1 MRIHFFTAPFCFRF
15 TAPHSLTI
23 MRIESIIFPEVLS
36 MKKRTLLLSLAAL
49 LAATTISAN
58 DSLPFTAAVKENGMW
73 GAVNGAGQVVIPI
86 SYDRLGLSLSEAD
99 EQEEDLLSEEGRDE
113 LIEAEKGGLRGFFTR
128 TGKEVIPISYESR
141 SIWKE
146 GALAVRGKDKKI
158 SFYKK
163 DGSLISGAA
172 YDQVSDFENGM
183 AIVKQGAT
191 YGYLSLD
198 GKEVKPV
205 YQEARFFEDGLAAVK
220 EKGRWGVIDMT
231 GRYIVSPIYKDTGA
245 AFQEGRLAV
254 KNQKNLWGYIDR
266 EGKEIIPPA
275 YKAVSPAFSEG
286 YAAIRDDSKLWGFID
301 TEGNVT
307 AKPQFKA
314 VLTPFSEGLSGV
326 KTIDG
331 NGYAR
336 PDGTI
341 AFMADYDQLFP
352 FRDGLAE
359 VREGEVETHAVRSL
373 PPISIGIG
381 WGWGDWLA
389 FRHHHH
395 PWGWGWGIGLPIW
408 YPGRYDDEPVTSVTE
423 KRGYID
429 KNGKVIASPANDRV
443 FSAGRKGILLA
454 KDGRYGWVDRE
465 GTYIAHTIYTGLLPD
480 EEDGVLLAKDE
491 NKKWGL
497 LSMEDGHELLPFS
510 YKEIRSLGSGL
521 FGYKE
526 EGKWGIADKD
536 GTRLT
541 APLYLAVSK
550 AGEGLLPVKTKNG
563 WRFLTPAG
571 HEAFPHNDTFSDVT
585 PFSSGLAGVKVKGKW
600 GLIDKTGRYVM
611 RPAYEDLDI
620 L

>member
-1 MRIHFFTAPFCFRF
+1 
-15 TAPHSLTI
+15 
-23 MRIESIIFPEVLS
+23 
-36 MKKRTLLLSLAAL
+36 MKKRTLLLTLAAL

-58 DSLPFTAAVKENGMW
+58 DSLPFTAAVKENGVW
-73 GAVNGAGQVVIPI
+73 GAVNAAGKVVIPI
-86 SYDRLGLSLSEAD
+86 SYDRLGLSLRDAD
-99 EQEEDLLSEEGRDE
+99 EQAEDLSSEEDRDD

-128 TGKEVIPISYESR
+128 TGKEIIPVSYENR

-146 GALAVRGKDKKI
+146 GALAVRGRDKKI
-158 SFYKK
+158 SFYTNT
-163 DGSLISGAA
+163 GTLISHTA

-183 AIVKQGAT
+183 AIVKRGAT
-191 YGYLSLD
+191 YGYLALD
-198 GKEVKPV
+198 GREVKPV

-254 KNQKNLWGYIDR
+254 KSQKNLWGYIDR
-266 EGKEIIPPA
+266 EGKEIITPI
-275 YKAVSPAFSEG
+275 YKAVSPTFSEG
-286 YAAIRDDSKLWGFID
+286 YAAVQDESKLWGFID
-301 TEGNVT
+301 TEGRVT

-314 VLTPFSEGLSGV
+314 VLTPFSEGLAGV

-331 NGYAR
+331 NGYAK

-352 FRDGLAE
+352 FEDGLAE
-359 VREGEVETHAVRSL
+359 VREGEVETRTVRSR
-373 PPISIGIG
+373 PPVSIGIGWG

-389 FRHHHH
+389 FHHHRRHHH
-395 PWGWGWGIGLPIW
+395 PWGWGIGLPIW
-408 YPGRYDDEPVTSVTE
+408 YPSWYDYETVPSVTV

-443 FSAGRKGILLA
+443 FSAGKKGILLS
-454 KDGRYGWVDRE
+454 KDGRYGWVNRE

-480 EEDGVLLAKDE
+480 EEDCVLLAKDE

-526 EGKWGIADKD
+526 EDKWGIADKD

-571 HEAFPHNDTFSDVT
+571 HEAFPHDDTFSDVT

-600 GLIDKTGRYVM
+600 GLIDKTGTYVM

>member
-1 MRIHFFTAPFCFRF
+1 
-15 TAPHSLTI
+15 

-36 MKKRTLLLSLAAL
+36 MKKRTLLLTLAAL
-49 LAATTISAN
+49 LATTAISAN
-58 DSLPFTAAVKENGMW
+58 EPTLPFTAAVKENGMW

-99 EQEEDLLSEEGRDE
+99 EQKEDLLSEEGRDD
-113 LIEAEKGGLRGFFTR
+113 LIEAEKSGLRGFFTH
-128 TGKEVIPISYESR
+128 TGKKVIPISYESR

-163 DGSLISGAA
+163 DGSLISSAA

-198 GKEVKPV
+198 GREVKPV

-245 AFQEGRLAV
+245 AFQEGRLAI
-254 KNQKNLWGYIDR
+254 KSQKNLWGYIDR

-286 YAAIRDDSKLWGFID
+286 YAAVQADNKLWGFID
-301 TEGNVT
+301 TEGHVT

-352 FRDGLAE
+352 FKDGLAE
-359 VREGEVETHAVRSL
+359 VRESEVETRAVRSL

-381 WGWGDWLA
+381 WGWG
-389 FRHHHH
+389 
-395 PWGWGWGIGLPIW
+395 IGLPIW
-408 YPGRYDDEPVTSVTE
+408 YPDRYDDEPVPSVTE

-443 FSAGRKGILLA
+443 FSAGRKGILLS
-454 KDGRYGWVDRE
+454 KDGRYGWVNRE
-465 GTYIAHTIYTGLLPD
+465 GTYIAHTLYTGLLPD

-526 EGKWGIADKD
+526 EGKWGIADKE

-563 WRFLTPAG
+563 WSFLTPAG
-571 HEAFPHNDTFSDVT
+571 HEAFPHEAAFSDVT
-585 PFSSGLAGVKVKGKW
+585 PFSFGLAGVKVKGKW
-600 GLIDKTGRYVM
+600 GLIDKTGTYVM

>member
-1 MRIHFFTAPFCFRF
+1 
-15 TAPHSLTI
+15 
-23 MRIESIIFPEVLS
+23 
-36 MKKRTLLLSLAAL
+36 MKKRTLLLTLAAL

-73 GAVNGAGQVVIPI
+73 GAVNAAGKVVIPI
-86 SYDRLGLSLSEAD
+86 SYDRLGLTLRDAD
-99 EQEEDLLSEEGRDE
+99 EQAEDLTSEEGRDD

-128 TGKEVIPISYESR
+128 TGKEIIPISYESR

-183 AIVKQGAT
+183 AIVKRGAT

-198 GKEVKPV
+198 GREVKPV

-231 GRYIVSPIYKDTGA
+231 GRYVVSPTYKDTGA
-245 AFQEGRLAV
+245 AFEEGRLAV
-254 KNQKNLWGYIDR
+254 KNQKNLWGFIDR

-275 YKAVSPAFSEG
+275 YKAVSLAFSEG
-286 YAAIRDDSKLWGFID
+286 CAAVQDESNLWGFID
-301 TEGNVT
+301 TEGRVT

-314 VLTPFSEGLSGV
+314 VLTPFAEGLAGV
-326 KTIDG
+326 KTLDG

-352 FRDGLAE
+352 FEDGLAE
-359 VREGEVETHAVRSL
+359 IREGEVETHAVRSR

-395 PWGWGWGIGLPIW
+395 HPWGWGIGVPIW
-408 YPGRYDDEPVTSVTE
+408 YPGRYDYETVPSITV

-429 KNGKVIASPANDRV
+429 KNGKVVASPANDRV
-443 FSAGRKGILLA
+443 FPAGRKGILLS
-454 KDGRYGWVDRE
+454 KDGRYGWVNRE

-497 LSMEDGHELLPFS
+497 LSMADGHELLPFS

-526 EGKWGIADKD
+526 EDKWGIAGKD
-536 GTRLT
+536 GSRLT

-550 AGEGLLPVKTKNG
+550 AGEGLLPVKTKNS
-563 WRFLTPAG
+563 WTFITPAG
-571 HEAFPHNDTFSDVT
+571 TEAFPHEDTFSDVT

-600 GLIDKTGRYVM
+600 GLIDQQGRYVM
-611 RPAYEDLDI
+611 HPAYEDLDI

>member
-1 MRIHFFTAPFCFRF
+1 
-15 TAPHSLTI
+15 
-23 MRIESIIFPEVLS
+23 
-36 MKKRTLLLSLAAL
+36 MKKRTLLLTLAAL

-58 DSLPFTAAVKENGMW
+58 DSLPFTAAVKENGVW
-73 GAVNGAGQVVIPI
+73 GAVNAAGKVVIPI
-86 SYDRLGLSLSEAD
+86 SYDRLGLSLRDAD
-99 EQEEDLLSEEGRDE
+99 EQAEDLSSEEGRDD

-128 TGKEVIPISYESR
+128 TGKEVVPISYESR

-146 GALAVRGKDKKI
+146 GALAVRGRDKKI
-158 SFYKK
+158 SFYKN
-163 DGSLISGAA
+163 DGSLIFGAA

-183 AIVKQGAT
+183 AIVKRGAT

-198 GKEVKPV
+198 GREVKPV

-220 EKGRWGVIDMT
+220 AKGRWGVIDMT
-231 GRYIVSPIYKDTGA
+231 GRYVVPPTYKDTGA
-245 AFQEGRLAV
+245 AFEEGRLAV
-254 KNQKNLWGYIDR
+254 KSQKNLWGYIDR
-266 EGKEIIPPA
+266 EGQEIIAPA
-275 YKAVSPAFSEG
+275 YKAVSPTFSEG
-286 YAAIRDDSKLWGFID
+286 YAAVQGESNLWGFID
-301 TEGNVT
+301 TEGRVT

-314 VLTPFSEGLSGV
+314 VLTPFAEGLAAV

-352 FRDGLAE
+352 FEDGLAE
-359 VREGEVETHAVRSL
+359 IREGEVETHAVRSR

-395 PWGWGWGIGLPIW
+395 HPWGWGIGVPIW
-408 YPGRYDDEPVTSVTE
+408 YPGWHDYETVPSITV

-443 FSAGRKGILLA
+443 FPAGEKGILLS
-454 KDGRYGWVDRE
+454 KDGRYGWVNRE

-497 LSMEDGHELLPFS
+497 LSMADGHELLPFS
-510 YKEIRSLGSGL
+510 YKEIRSLGSGY

-526 EGKWGIADKD
+526 DDKWGIAGND
-536 GTRLT
+536 GSRLT

-550 AGEGLLPVKTKNG
+550 AGENLLPVKTKNG
-563 WRFLTPAG
+563 WTFITPAG
-571 HEAFPHNDTFSDVT
+571 TEAFPHEDTFSDVT

-600 GLIDKTGRYVM
+600 GLIDKTGTYVM

>member
-1 MRIHFFTAPFCFRF
+1 
-15 TAPHSLTI
+15 
-23 MRIESIIFPEVLS
+23 
-36 MKKRTLLLSLAAL
+36 MKKRTLLLTLAAL

-58 DSLPFTAAVKENGMW
+58 DALPFTAAVKENGVW
-73 GAVNGAGQVVIPI
+73 GAVNAAGKVVIPI
-86 SYDRLGLSLSEAD
+86 SYDRLGLSLRDAD
-99 EQEEDLLSEEGRDE
+99 EQAEDLTSEEGRDD

-128 TGKEVIPISYESR
+128 TGKEVVPISYESR

-146 GALAVRGKDKKI
+146 GVLAVREKDKKI
-158 SFYKK
+158 SFYKN

-231 GRYIVSPIYKDTGA
+231 GRYVLPPTYKDTGA
-245 AFQEGRLAV
+245 AFEEGRLAV

-275 YKAVSPAFSEG
+275 YKAVSPTFSEG
-286 YAAIRDDSKLWGFID
+286 YAAVQDESKLWGFID
-301 TEGNVT
+301 TEGRVT

-314 VLTPFSEGLSGV
+314 VLTPFSEGIAGV
-326 KTIDG
+326 KTVDR
-331 NGYAR
+331 NGYAK

-352 FRDGLAE
+352 FEDGLAE
-359 VREGEVETHAVRSL
+359 VREGEVETRTVRSR
-373 PPISIGIG
+373 PPVSIGIGWG

-395 PWGWGWGIGLPIW
+395 HPWGWGIGLPIW
-408 YPGRYDDEPVTSVTE
+408 YPGWYDYETVPSVTV

-429 KNGKVIASPANDRV
+429 KSGKVIASPANDRV
-443 FSAGRKGILLA
+443 FSAGKKGILLS
-454 KDGRYGWVDRE
+454 KDGRYGWVNRE

-480 EEDGVLLAKDE
+480 EEDGVLLAKGE

-497 LSMEDGHELLPFS
+497 LSMEDGQELLPFS
-510 YKEIRSLGSGL
+510 YKEIRSLGSGY

-526 EGKWGIADKD
+526 EDKWGIAGKN
-536 GTRLT
+536 GSRLT

-550 AGEGLLPVKTKNG
+550 AGENILPVKTKTG
-563 WRFLTPAG
+563 WTFITPAG
-571 HEAFPHNDTFSDVT
+571 HEAFPHEDTFSDVT

-600 GLIDKTGRYVM
+600 GLIDKTGTYVM

>member
-1 MRIHFFTAPFCFRF
+1 
-15 TAPHSLTI
+15 
-23 MRIESIIFPEVLS
+23 
-36 MKKRTLLLSLAAL
+36 MKKRTLLLTLAAL

-58 DSLPFTAAVKENGMW
+58 DSLPFTAAVKENGVW
-73 GAVNGAGQVVIPI
+73 GAVNAAGKVVIPI
-86 SYDRLGLSLSEAD
+86 SYDRLGLSLRDAD
-99 EQEEDLLSEEGRDE
+99 EQAEDLSSEEGRDD

-128 TGKEVIPISYESR
+128 TGKEIIPISYESR

-146 GALAVRGKDKKI
+146 GALAVRGRDKKI
-158 SFYKK
+158 SFYTN
-163 DGSLISGAA
+163 DGTLISGAA

-183 AIVKQGAT
+183 AIVKRGAT
-191 YGYLSLD
+191 YGYLALD
-198 GKEVKPV
+198 GREVKPV

-231 GRYIVSPIYKDTGA
+231 GRYVVPPTYKDTGA
-245 AFQEGRLAV
+245 AFEEGRLAV
-254 KNQKNLWGYIDR
+254 KNQKNLWGFIDR
-266 EGKEIIPPA
+266 AGQEIIAPA
-275 YKAVSPAFSEG
+275 YKAVSPTFSEG
-286 YAAIRDDSKLWGFID
+286 YAAVQDESKLWGFID
-301 TEGNVT
+301 TEGRVT

-314 VLTPFSEGLSGV
+314 VLTPFAEGLAGV
-326 KTIDG
+326 KTLDG

-352 FRDGLAE
+352 FEDGLAE
-359 VREGEVETHAVRSL
+359 VREGEVETRAVRSR

-395 PWGWGWGIGLPIW
+395 RPWGWGIDVPIW
-408 YPGRYDDEPVTSVTE
+408 YPGWYDYETVPSITV

-429 KNGKVIASPANDRV
+429 KSGKVIASPANDRV
-443 FSAGRKGILLA
+443 FTAGKKGILLS
-454 KDGRYGWVDRE
+454 KDGRYGWVNRE

-497 LSMEDGHELLPFS
+497 LSMADGHEILPFS
-510 YKEIRSLGSGL
+510 YKEIRSLGSGY

-526 EGKWGIADKD
+526 EDTWGIAGKD
-536 GTRLT
+536 GSHLT

-550 AGEGLLPVKTKNG
+550 AGENLLPVKTKNG
-563 WRFLTPAG
+563 WTFITPAG
-571 HEAFPHNDTFSDVT
+571 TEAFPHDDIFSDVT

-600 GLIDKTGRYVM
+600 GLIDRDGKYIVLPT
-611 RPAYEDLDI
+611 YENLDV

>member
-1 MRIHFFTAPFCFRF
+1 
-15 TAPHSLTI
+15 
-23 MRIESIIFPEVLS
+23 
-36 MKKRTLLLSLAAL
+36 MKKRTLLLTLAAL

-58 DSLPFTAAVKENGMW
+58 SSLPFTAAVKANGMW
-73 GAVNGAGQVVIPI
+73 GAVNATGKVVIPI
-86 SYDRLGLSLSEAD
+86 SYDRLGLSLRDAD
-99 EQEEDLLSEEGRDE
+99 EQAEDLTSEEGRDD

-128 TGKEVIPISYESR
+128 TGKEVVPISYESR

-158 SFYKK
+158 SFYKN

-183 AIVKQGAT
+183 AIMKRGAT

-198 GKEVKPV
+198 GREVKPV

-231 GRYIVSPIYKDTGA
+231 GRYVVPPTYKDTGA
-245 AFQEGRLAV
+245 AFEEGRLAV
-254 KNQKNLWGYIDR
+254 KNQKNLWGFIDR
-266 EGKEIIPPA
+266 EGQEIIPPA
-275 YKAVSPAFSEG
+275 YKAVSPTFSEG
-286 YAAIRDDSKLWGFID
+286 CAAVQDESKLWGFID
-301 TEGNVT
+301 TEGRVT

-314 VLTPFSEGLSGV
+314 VLTPFAEGLAAV
-326 KTIDG
+326 KTLDG

-352 FRDGLAE
+352 FEDGLAE
-359 VREGEVETHAVRSL
+359 VREGEVETRAVRSR

-395 PWGWGWGIGLPIW
+395 HPWGWGIGMPIW
-408 YPGRYDDEPVTSVTE
+408 YPGWYDYETVPSITV

-429 KNGKVIASPANDRV
+429 KSGKVIASPANDRV
-443 FSAGRKGILLA
+443 FSDGKKGILLS
-454 KDGRYGWVDRE
+454 KDGRYGWVNRE

-497 LSMEDGHELLPFS
+497 LSMEDGRELLPFS
-510 YKEIRSLGSGL
+510 YKEIKSLGSGY

-526 EGKWGIADKD
+526 DDKWGIAGND
-536 GTRLT
+536 GSCLT

-563 WRFLTPAG
+563 WTFITPAG
-571 HEAFPHNDTFSDVT
+571 TEAFPHEDTFSDVT

-600 GLIDKTGRYVM
+600 GLIDQQGRYVM
-611 RPAYEDLDI
+611 HPAYEDLDI

>member
-1 MRIHFFTAPFCFRF
+1 
-15 TAPHSLTI
+15 
-23 MRIESIIFPEVLS
+23 
-36 MKKRTLLLSLAAL
+36 MKKRTLLLTLAAL
-49 LAATTISAN
+49 LATTAISAN
-58 DSLPFTAAVKENGMW
+58 EPTLPFTAAVKENGMW

-99 EQEEDLLSEEGRDE
+99 EQKEDLLSEEGRDD

-163 DGSLISGAA
+163 DGSLISRAA

-198 GKEVKPV
+198 GREVKPI
-205 YQEARFFEDGLAAVK
+205 YQEARFFEDGLSAVK

-254 KNQKNLWGYIDR
+254 KSQKNLWGYIDR

-286 YAAIRDDSKLWGFID
+286 YAAILGDSKLWGFID

-352 FRDGLAE
+352 FKDGLAE
-359 VREGEVETHAVRSL
+359 VREGEVETPAVLLS
-373 PPISIGIG
+373 PSASA
-381 WGWGDWLA
+381 GDGA
-389 FRHHHH
+389 T
-395 PWGWGWGIGLPIW
+395 GLPSAITHGAGDGASACPSGILVGMTMSLSHPSRRSAAISTRTEKSSPAPPMTASSPPEEKASFFRKTAAMDGSTAKVTTSLIPSIPVSSPMRKTAYFSPKTKTRNGASSPW
-408 YPGRYDDEPVTSVTE
+408 KTVTSFCH
-423 KRGYID
+423 
-429 KNGKVIASPANDRV
+429 SP
-443 FSAGRKGILLA
+443 
-454 KDGRYGWVDRE
+454 
-465 GTYIAHTIYTGLLPD
+465 
-480 EEDGVLLAKDE
+480 
-491 NKKWGL
+491 
-497 LSMEDGHELLPFS
+497 
-510 YKEIRSLGSGL
+510 IR
-521 FGYKE
+521 
-526 EGKWGIADKD
+526 
-536 GTRLT
+536 R
-541 APLYLAVSK
+541 
-550 AGEGLLPVKTKNG
+550 
-563 WRFLTPAG
+563 
-571 HEAFPHNDTFSDVT
+571 SD
-585 PFSSGLAGVKVKGKW
+585 P
-600 GLIDKTGRYVM
+600 
-611 RPAYEDLDI
+611 
-620 L
+620 

>member
-1 MRIHFFTAPFCFRF
+1 
-15 TAPHSLTI
+15 
-23 MRIESIIFPEVLS
+23 
-36 MKKRTLLLSLAAL
+36 MKKRTLLLTLAAFW
-49 LAATTISAN
+49 AATAISAN
-58 DSLPFTAAVKENGMW
+58 EPTLPFTAAVKENGMW

-99 EQEEDLLSEEGRDE
+99 EQKEDLLSEEGRDD

-163 DGSLISGAA
+163 DGSLISRAA

-198 GKEVKPV
+198 GREVKPV

-231 GRYIVSPIYKDTGA
+231 GHYVVSPIYKDTGA

-254 KNQKNLWGYIDR
+254 ENQKGLWGYIDR

-286 YAAIRDDSKLWGFID
+286 YAAIRDNSKLWGFID

-352 FRDGLAE
+352 FKDGLAE
-359 VREGEVETHAVRSL
+359 VREGEVETRAVRSR

-395 PWGWGWGIGLPIW
+395 HPWGWGIGVPIW
-408 YPGRYDDEPVTSVTE
+408 YPGWYDYETVPSITV

-429 KNGKVIASPANDRV
+429 KTGKVIASPTNDRV
-443 FSAGRKGILLA
+443 FSTGRKGILLS
-454 KDGRYGWVDRE
+454 KDGRYGWVDRK
-465 GTYIAHTIYTGLLPD
+465 GTYIAHTIYTSLLPD

-526 EGKWGIADKD
+526 EDKWGIADKE

-563 WRFLTPAG
+563 WSFLTPAG
-571 HEAFPHNDTFSDVT
+571 HEAFPHDDTFSDVT

-600 GLIDKTGRYVM
+600 GLIDKTGTYVM
-611 RPAYEDLDI
+611 RPAYENLDI

>member
-1 MRIHFFTAPFCFRF
+1 
-15 TAPHSLTI
+15 
-23 MRIESIIFPEVLS
+23 
-36 MKKRTLLLSLAAL
+36 MKKRTLLLTLAAL

-73 GAVNGAGQVVIPI
+73 GAVNAAGKIVIPI
-86 SYDRLGLSLSEAD
+86 SYDRLGLSLRDAG
-99 EQEEDLLSEEGRDE
+99 EQAEDLSSEEGRDD

-128 TGKEVIPISYESR
+128 TGKEIIPISYESR

-146 GALAVRGKDKKI
+146 GALAVRGKDKNI
-158 SFYKK
+158 SFYKN

-183 AIVKQGAT
+183 AIVKRGAT

-198 GKEVKPV
+198 GREVKPV
-205 YQEARFFEDGLAAVK
+205 YQEARFFKDGLAAVK

-231 GRYIVSPIYKDTGA
+231 GRYVVSPTYKDTGA
-245 AFQEGRLAV
+245 AFEEGRLAV
-254 KNQKNLWGYIDR
+254 KNQKNLWGFIDR
-266 EGKEIIPPA
+266 EGQEIIAPD
-275 YKAVSPAFSEG
+275 YKAVSPTFSEG
-286 YAAIRDDSKLWGFID
+286 YAAVQDESKLWGFID
-301 TEGNVT
+301 TEGRVT

-314 VLTPFSEGLSGV
+314 VLTPFAEGLAGV
-326 KTIDG
+326 KTLDG

-352 FRDGLAE
+352 FEDGLAE
-359 VREGEVETHAVRSL
+359 IREGEVETHAVRSR

-395 PWGWGWGIGLPIW
+395 HPWGWGIGVPIW
-408 YPGRYDDEPVTSVTE
+408 YPGWYDYETVPSITV

-443 FSAGRKGILLA
+443 FPSGEKGILLS
-454 KDGRYGWVDRE
+454 KDGRYGWVNRE

-491 NKKWGL
+491 SKKWGL
-497 LSMEDGHELLPFS
+497 LSMADGHEILPFS
-510 YKEIRSLGSGL
+510 YKEIRSLGSGY

-526 EGKWGIADKD
+526 DDKWGIA
-536 GTRLT
+536 GNNGSLLT

-550 AGEGLLPVKTKNG
+550 AGENLLPVKTKNG
-563 WRFLTPAG
+563 WTFITPAG
-571 HEAFPHNDTFSDVT
+571 HEAFPHEDTFSDVT

-600 GLIDKTGRYVM
+600 GLIDKTGTYVM

>member
-1 MRIHFFTAPFCFRF
+1 
-15 TAPHSLTI
+15 
-23 MRIESIIFPEVLS
+23 
-36 MKKRTLLLSLAAL
+36 MKKRTLLLTLAAFWT
-49 LAATTISAN
+49 ATAISAN
-58 DSLPFTAAVKENGMW
+58 DTTPPFTAAVKENGMW
-73 GAVNGAGQVVIPI
+73 GAVNAAGKVVIPI
-86 SYDRLGLSLSEAD
+86 SYDRLGLSLRDAD
-99 EQEEDLLSEEGRDE
+99 EQAEDLSSEEGRDD
-113 LIEAEKGGLRGFFTR
+113 LIEAEKGGLCGFFTR
-128 TGKEVIPISYESR
+128 SGKEVVPISYESR

-158 SFYKK
+158 SFYTN
-163 DGSLISGAA
+163 DGTLISGAA

-183 AIVKQGAT
+183 AIVKRGAT

-231 GRYIVSPIYKDTGA
+231 GRYVVSPTYKDTGA
-245 AFQEGRLAV
+245 AFEEGRLAV
-254 KNQKNLWGYIDR
+254 KNQKNLWGFIDR
-266 EGKEIIPPA
+266 EGQEIIAPA
-275 YKAVSPAFSEG
+275 YKSVSPTFSEG
-286 YAAIRDDSKLWGFID
+286 YAAVQDESKLWGFID
-301 TEGNVT
+301 TEGRVT

-314 VLTPFSEGLSGV
+314 VLTPFAEGLAGV
-326 KTIDG
+326 KTLDG

-352 FRDGLAE
+352 FEDGLAE
-359 VREGEVETHAVRSL
+359 IREGEVETHAVRSR

-395 PWGWGWGIGLPIW
+395 HPWGWGIGVPIW
-408 YPGRYDDEPVTSVTE
+408 YPGWYNYETVPSITV

-429 KNGKVIASPANDRV
+429 KSGKVIASPANDRV
-443 FSAGRKGILLA
+443 FSAGEKGILLS

-497 LSMEDGHELLPFS
+497 LSMEDGRELLPFS
-510 YKEIRSLGSGL
+510 YKEIKSLGSGY

-526 EGKWGIADKD
+526 DDKWGIAGND
-536 GTRLT
+536 GSCLT

-563 WRFLTPAG
+563 WTFITPAG
-571 HEAFPHNDTFSDVT
+571 TEAFPHEDTFSDVT

-600 GLIDKTGRYVM
+600 GLIDQQGRYVM
-611 RPAYEDLDI
+611 HPAYEDLDI

>member
-1 MRIHFFTAPFCFRF
+1 
-15 TAPHSLTI
+15 
-23 MRIESIIFPEVLS
+23 
-36 MKKRTLLLSLAAL
+36 MKKRTLLLTLAAFW
-49 LAATTISAN
+49 AATAISAN
-58 DSLPFTAAVKENGMW
+58 EPTLPFTAAVKENGMW

-86 SYDRLGLSLSEAD
+86 SYDRLGLSLSETD
-99 EQEEDLLSEEGRDE
+99 EQKEDLLSEEGRDD

-163 DGSLISGAA
+163 NGSLISSAA

-198 GKEVKPV
+198 GREVKPV
-205 YQEARFFEDGLAAVK
+205 YQEARFFEDGLATVK

-231 GRYIVSPIYKDTGA
+231 GRYVVSPTYKDTGA
-245 AFQEGRLAV
+245 AFEEGRLAV

-286 YAAIRDDSKLWGFID
+286 CAAVQDESKLWGFID
-301 TEGNVT
+301 TEGRVI

-314 VLTPFSEGLSGV
+314 VLTPFAEGLAGV
-326 KTIDG
+326 KTLDG
-331 NGYAR
+331 NGYTR

-352 FRDGLAE
+352 FEDGLAE
-359 VREGEVETHAVRSL
+359 IREGEVETHAVRSR

-395 PWGWGWGIGLPIW
+395 HPWGWGIGVPIW
-408 YPGRYDDEPVTSVTE
+408 YPGWYDYETVPSITV

-429 KNGKVIASPANDRV
+429 KSGKVIASPANDRV
-443 FSAGRKGILLA
+443 FSAGKKGILLS
-454 KDGRYGWVDRE
+454 KDGRYGWVNRE
-465 GTYIAHTIYTGLLPD
+465 GTYIAHTIYAGLLPD
-480 EEDGVLLAKDE
+480 EEDGVLLAKGE
-491 NKKWGL
+491 SKKWGL
-497 LSMEDGHELLPFS
+497 LSMEDGQELLPFS
-510 YKEIRSLGSGL
+510 YKEIRSLGSGY

-526 EGKWGIADKD
+526 EDKWGIAGKD
-536 GTRLT
+536 GSRLT

-563 WRFLTPAG
+563 WTFITPAG
-571 HEAFPHNDTFSDVT
+571 TEAFPHEDTFSDVT

-600 GLIDKTGRYVM
+600 GLIDKTGTYVM

>member
-1 MRIHFFTAPFCFRF
+1 
-15 TAPHSLTI
+15 
-23 MRIESIIFPEVLS
+23 
-36 MKKRTLLLSLAAL
+36 MKKRTLLLTLAAL

-58 DSLPFTAAVKENGMW
+58 DSLPFTAAVKENGVW
-73 GAVNGAGQVVIPI
+73 GAVNAAGKVVIPI
-86 SYDRLGLSLSEAD
+86 SYDRLGLSLRDAD
-99 EQEEDLLSEEGRDE
+99 EQAEDLSSEEDRDD

-128 TGKEVIPISYESR
+128 SGKEVVPISYESR

-146 GALAVRGKDKKI
+146 GVLAVRGKDKKI

-183 AIVKQGAT
+183 AIVKRGAT
-191 YGYLSLD
+191 YGYLALD
-198 GKEVKPV
+198 GREVKPV

-220 EKGRWGVIDMT
+220 EKGRWGVIDKT
-231 GRYIVSPIYKDTGA
+231 GRYVVPPTYKDTGA
-245 AFQEGRLAV
+245 AFEEERLAV

-266 EGKEIIPPA
+266 EGQEIIAPI
-275 YKAVSPAFSEG
+275 YKAVSPTFSEG
-286 YAAIRDDSKLWGFID
+286 YADVQDESKLWGFID
-301 TEGNVT
+301 TEGRVT

-314 VLTPFSEGLSGV
+314 VLTPFSEGLAGV

-331 NGYAR
+331 NGYAK

-352 FRDGLAE
+352 FEDGLAE
-359 VREGEVETHAVRSL
+359 VREGEVETRTVRSR
-373 PPISIGIG
+373 PPVSIGIGWG

-389 FRHHHH
+389 FHHHRRHHH
-395 PWGWGWGIGLPIW
+395 PWGGGIGLPLW
-408 YPGRYDDEPVTSVTE
+408 YPGWYDYETVPSVTV

-429 KNGKVIASPANDRV
+429 KSGKVIASPANDRV
-443 FSAGRKGILLA
+443 FSAGEKGILLS
-454 KDGRYGWVDRE
+454 KDGRYGWVNRE

-480 EEDGVLLAKDE
+480 EEDGVLLAKGE

-497 LSMEDGHELLPFS
+497 ISIADGHEILPFS
-510 YKEIRSLGSGL
+510 YKEIRSLGSGY

-526 EGKWGIADKD
+526 EDKWGIAGKD
-536 GTRLT
+536 GSRLT

-563 WRFLTPAG
+563 WTFITPAG
-571 HEAFPHNDTFSDVT
+571 TEAFPHEDTFSDVI

-600 GLIDKTGRYVM
+600 GLIDQTGTYVM

>member
-1 MRIHFFTAPFCFRF
+1 
-15 TAPHSLTI
+15 
-23 MRIESIIFPEVLS
+23 
-36 MKKRTLLLSLAAL
+36 MKKRTLLLTLAAL

-73 GAVNGAGQVVIPI
+73 GAVNAAGKVVIPI
-86 SYDRLGLSLSEAD
+86 SYDRLGLSLRDAD
-99 EQEEDLLSEEGRDE
+99 EQAEDLFSEEGRDD

-128 TGKEVIPISYESR
+128 SGKEVVPISYESR

-158 SFYKK
+158 SFYKN

-183 AIVKQGAT
+183 AIVKRGAT

-198 GKEVKPV
+198 GREVKPV

-231 GRYIVSPIYKDTGA
+231 GRYVVPPTYKDTGA
-245 AFQEGRLAV
+245 AFEEGRLAV
-254 KNQKNLWGYIDR
+254 KNQKNLWGFIDR

-286 YAAIRDDSKLWGFID
+286 CAAVQGESNLWGFID
-301 TEGNVT
+301 TEGRVT

-314 VLTPFSEGLSGV
+314 VLTPFAEGLAGV
-326 KTIDG
+326 KTLDG

-352 FRDGLAE
+352 FEDGLAE
-359 VREGEVETHAVRSL
+359 VREGEVETRAVRSR

-395 PWGWGWGIGLPIW
+395 HPWGWGIGVPIW
-408 YPGRYDDEPVTSVTE
+408 YPGRYDYETVPSITV

-429 KNGKVIASPANDRV
+429 KNGKVVASPANDRV
-443 FSAGRKGILLA
+443 FSAGEKGILLS

-497 LSMEDGHELLPFS
+497 LSMEDGRELLPFS
-510 YKEIRSLGSGL
+510 YKEIKSLGSGY

-526 EGKWGIADKD
+526 DDKWGIAGND
-536 GTRLT
+536 GSCLT

-550 AGEGLLPVKTKNG
+550 AGEGLLPVKTKTG
-563 WRFLTPAG
+563 WTFITPAG
-571 HEAFPHNDTFSDVT
+571 HEAFPHEDTFSDVT

-600 GLIDKTGRYVM
+600 GLIDQQGRYVM
-611 RPAYEDLDI
+611 HPTYEDLDI

>member
-1 MRIHFFTAPFCFRF
+1 
-15 TAPHSLTI
+15 
-23 MRIESIIFPEVLS
+23 
-36 MKKRTLLLSLAAL
+36 
-49 LAATTISAN
+49 
-58 DSLPFTAAVKENGMW
+58 
-73 GAVNGAGQVVIPI
+73 
-86 SYDRLGLSLSEAD
+86 
-99 EQEEDLLSEEGRDE
+99 
-113 LIEAEKGGLRGFFTR
+113 
-128 TGKEVIPISYESR
+128 
-141 SIWKE
+141 
-146 GALAVRGKDKKI
+146 
-158 SFYKK
+158 
-163 DGSLISGAA
+163 
-172 YDQVSDFENGM
+172 M

-205 YQEARFFEDGLAAVK
+205 YQAARFFEDGLAAVK

-231 GRYIVSPIYKDTGA
+231 GRYIVSPTYKDTGA

-254 KNQKNLWGYIDR
+254 KSQKNLWGYIDR
-266 EGKEIIPPA
+266 EGKEIIPLA

-286 YAAIRDDSKLWGFID
+286 YAAILGDSKLWGFID

-395 PWGWGWGIGLPIW
+395 PWGWGWGIGVPIW
-408 YPGRYDDEPVTSVTE
+408 YPGWYDYETVPSITV

-429 KNGKVIASPANDRV
+429 KTGKVIASPANDRV
-443 FSAGRKGILLA
+443 FSAGRKGILLS
-454 KDGRYGWVDRE
+454 KDGRYGWVDRK

-526 EGKWGIADKD
+526 EDKWGIASND
-536 GTRLT
+536 GVRLT

-563 WRFLTPAG
+563 WTFITPAG
-571 HEAFPHNDTFSDVT
+571 HEAFPHDDTFSDVT

-600 GLIDKTGRYVM
+600 GLIDKTGTYVM

>member
-1 MRIHFFTAPFCFRF
+1 
-15 TAPHSLTI
+15 
-23 MRIESIIFPEVLS
+23 
-36 MKKRTLLLSLAAL
+36 MKKRTLLLTLAAFW
-49 LAATTISAN
+49 AATAISAN
-58 DSLPFTAAVKENGMW
+58 EPTLPFTAAVKENGMW

-99 EQEEDLLSEEGRDE
+99 EQKEDLLSEEGRDN

-183 AIVKQGAT
+183 AIVKRGAT

-231 GRYIVSPIYKDTGA
+231 GRYIVSPTYKDTGA

-254 KNQKNLWGYIDR
+254 KNQKDLWGYIDR

-301 TEGNVT
+301 TEGHVT

-359 VREGEVETHAVRSL
+359 VREGEVETRAVRSL

-395 PWGWGWGIGLPIW
+395 HPWEWGIGVPIW
-408 YPGRYDDEPVTSVTE
+408 YPGRYDYETVPSITV

-429 KNGKVIASPANDRV
+429 KNGKVIASPTNDRV
-443 FSAGRKGILLA
+443 FSAGEKGILLS
-454 KDGRYGWVDRE
+454 KDGRYGWVNRE

-480 EEDGVLLAKDE
+480 EKDGVLLAKGE

-497 LSMEDGHELLPFS
+497 LSMADGHEILPFS
-510 YKEIRSLGSGL
+510 YKEIRSLGSGY

-526 EGKWGIADKD
+526 EDKWGIAGND
-536 GTRLT
+536 GSRLT

-550 AGEGLLPVKTKNG
+550 AGESLLPVKTKNG
-563 WRFLTPAG
+563 WTFITPTG
-571 HEAFPHNDTFSDVT
+571 HEAFPHEDTFSDVT

-600 GLIDKTGRYVM
+600 GLIDQQGRYVM
-611 RPAYEDLDI
+611 HPAYEDLDI

>member
-1 MRIHFFTAPFCFRF
+1 
-15 TAPHSLTI
+15 
-23 MRIESIIFPEVLS
+23 
-36 MKKRTLLLSLAAL
+36 MKKRTLLLTLAAL

-73 GAVNGAGQVVIPI
+73 GAVNAAGKVVIPI
-86 SYDRLGLSLSEAD
+86 SYDRLGLSLRDAD
-99 EQEEDLLSEEGRDE
+99 EPAEDISSEEGRDD

-128 TGKEVIPISYESR
+128 SGKEVIPISYESR

-183 AIVKQGAT
+183 AIVKRGAT

-198 GKEVKPV
+198 GREVKPV

-231 GRYIVSPIYKDTGA
+231 GRYVVSPTYKDTGA
-245 AFQEGRLAV
+245 AFKEGRLAV

-266 EGKEIIPPA
+266 EGQEIIAPA
-275 YKAVSPAFSEG
+275 YKAVSPTFSEG
-286 YAAIRDDSKLWGFID
+286 YAAVQDESKLWGFID
-301 TEGNVT
+301 TEGRVT

-314 VLTPFSEGLSGV
+314 VLTPFAEGLAGV
-326 KTIDG
+326 KTLDS

-352 FRDGLAE
+352 FEDGLAE
-359 VREGEVETHAVRSL
+359 IREGEVETHAVRSR

-395 PWGWGWGIGLPIW
+395 HPWGWGIGVPIW
-408 YPGRYDDEPVTSVTE
+408 YPGWYDYETVPSITV

-443 FSAGRKGILLA
+443 FSAGKKGILLS
-454 KDGRYGWVDRE
+454 KDGRYGWVNRE

-491 NKKWGL
+491 SKKWGL
-497 LSMEDGHELLPFS
+497 LSMADGHEILPFS
-510 YKEIRSLGSGL
+510 YKEIRSLGSGY

-526 EGKWGIADKD
+526 EDKWGIVGKD
-536 GTRLT
+536 GSRLT

-550 AGEGLLPVKTKNG
+550 AGENLLPVKTKNG
-563 WRFLTPAG
+563 WTFITPAG
-571 HEAFPHNDTFSDVT
+571 TEAFPHEDTFSDVT

-600 GLIDKTGRYVM
+600 GLIDKTGTYVM

>member
-1 MRIHFFTAPFCFRF
+1 MRIG
-15 TAPHSLTI
+15 
-23 MRIESIIFPEVLS
+23 SIIFPEVLS
-36 MKKRTLLLSLAAL
+36 MKKHTLLLTLAAI

-73 GAVNGAGQVVIPI
+73 GAVNGTGQVVIPI
-86 SYDRLGLSLSEAD
+86 SYDRLGLSLSETD
-99 EQEEDLLSEEGRDE
+99 EQKEDLLSEEGRDD

-163 DGSLISGAA
+163 DGSLISSAA

-198 GKEVKPV
+198 GREVKPV
-205 YQEARFFEDGLAAVK
+205 YQEARFFEYGLAAVK

-254 KNQKNLWGYIDR
+254 KSQKNLWGYIDR

-352 FRDGLAE
+352 FKDGLAE
-359 VREGEVETHAVRSL
+359 VREGEVETRAVRSL
-373 PPISIGIG
+373 PPISIGIGIG

-395 PWGWGWGIGLPIW
+395 PWGWGIGLPIW
-408 YPGRYDDEPVTSVTE
+408 YPGRYDYEPVTSVTE

-443 FSAGRKGILLA
+443 FSAGRKGILLS

-526 EGKWGIADKD
+526 EGKWGIADKE

-550 AGEGLLPVKTKNG
+550 AGEGLLPVKIKNG

-571 HEAFPHNDTFSDVT
+571 HEAFPHDDTFSDVT

-600 GLIDKTGRYVM
+600 GLIDKTGTYVM

>member
-1 MRIHFFTAPFCFRF
+1 
-15 TAPHSLTI
+15 
-23 MRIESIIFPEVLS
+23 
-36 MKKRTLLLSLAAL
+36 
-49 LAATTISAN
+49 
-58 DSLPFTAAVKENGMW
+58 
-73 GAVNGAGQVVIPI
+73 
-86 SYDRLGLSLSEAD
+86 
-99 EQEEDLLSEEGRDE
+99 
-113 LIEAEKGGLRGFFTR
+113 
-128 TGKEVIPISYESR
+128 
-141 SIWKE
+141 
-146 GALAVRGKDKKI
+146 
-158 SFYKK
+158 
-163 DGSLISGAA
+163 
-172 YDQVSDFENGM
+172 M

-286 YAAIRDDSKLWGFID
+286 YAAILGDSKLWGFID
-301 TEGNVT
+301 TEGSVT

-352 FRDGLAE
+352 FKDGLAE
-359 VREGEVETHAVRSL
+359 VREGEVETRAVRSR

-381 WGWGDWLA
+381 WGWG
-389 FRHHHH
+389 
-395 PWGWGWGIGLPIW
+395 GWDGATGLPSAITITHGAGDGVSA
-408 YPGRYDDEPVTSVTE
+408 YPSGILADTTMSLSHPSRRSAAISTRAE
-423 KRGYID
+423 KS
-429 KNGKVIASPANDRV
+429 SPAPPMTASSPPEEKASSFRKTAAMAGSTAKAPTSPIPSIPASSPMRKTAY
-443 FSAGRKGILLA
+443 FSPKTKTR
-454 KDGRYGWVDRE
+454 
-465 GTYIAHTIYTGLLPD
+465 
-480 EEDGVLLAKDE
+480 
-491 NKKWGL
+491 KWGL

-521 FGYKE
+521 FAYKE
-526 EGKWGIADKD
+526 EDKWGIADKE

>member
-1 MRIHFFTAPFCFRF
+1 
-15 TAPHSLTI
+15 
-23 MRIESIIFPEVLS
+23 
-36 MKKRTLLLSLAAL
+36 MKKRTLLLTLAAL
-49 LAATTISAN
+49 LATTAISAN
-58 DSLPFTAAVKENGMW
+58 EPTLPFTAAVKENGMW

-86 SYDRLGLSLSEAD
+86 SYDRLGLSLSEAN
-99 EQEEDLLSEEGRDE
+99 EQKEDLLSEEGRDD

-163 DGSLISGAA
+163 DGSLISRAA

-198 GKEVKPV
+198 GREVKPV

-254 KNQKNLWGYIDR
+254 KSQKNLWGYIDR

-359 VREGEVETHAVRSL
+359 VREGEVETRAVRSL

-408 YPGRYDDEPVTSVTE
+408 YPGRYDYEPVTSVTE

-443 FSAGRKGILLA
+443 FSAGRKGILLS
-454 KDGRYGWVDRE
+454 KEGRYGWVDR
-465 GTYIAHTIYTGLLPD
+465 
-480 EEDGVLLAKDE
+480 
-491 NKKWGL
+491 
-497 LSMEDGHELLPFS
+497 S
-510 YKEIRSLGSGL
+510 YH
-521 FGYKE
+521 
-526 EGKWGIADKD
+526 
-536 GTRLT
+536 
-541 APLYLAVSK
+541 LYQS
-550 AGEGLLPVKTKNG
+550 PP
-563 WRFLTPAG
+563 R
-571 HEAFPHNDTFSDVT
+571 
-585 PFSSGLAGVKVKGKW
+585 
-600 GLIDKTGRYVM
+600 
-611 RPAYEDLDI
+611 
-620 L
+620 

>member
-1 MRIHFFTAPFCFRF
+1 
-15 TAPHSLTI
+15 
-23 MRIESIIFPEVLS
+23 
-36 MKKRTLLLSLAAL
+36 MKKRTLLLTLVALWAA
-49 LAATTISAN
+49 AAASAH
-58 DSLPFTAAVKENGMW
+58 DPTLPFTAAVKENGMW
-73 GAVNGAGQVVIPI
+73 GAVNGAGKVVIPI
-86 SYDRLGLSLSEAD
+86 SYDHLGLSLSEAG
-99 EQEEDLLSEEGRDE
+99 EQEEDLASEEGRED
-113 LIEAEKGGLRGFFTR
+113 LIEVEKGGLRGFVTR

-146 GALAVRGKDKKI
+146 GTLAVRGKDKKI

-163 DGSLISGAA
+163 DGSLISHTA

-191 YGYLSLD
+191 YGYLTLD

-231 GRYIVSPIYKDTGA
+231 GRYIIPPTYKDTGA
-245 AFQEGRLAV
+245 SFKEGRLAV
-254 KNQKNLWGYIDR
+254 KNRKNLWGYMDR
-266 EGKEIIPPA
+266 AGREIIPPA

-286 YAAIRDDSKLWGFID
+286 YAAVQADNKLWGFID

-326 KTIDG
+326 RTIDG
-331 NGYAR
+331 SGYAR

-352 FRDGLAE
+352 FKDGLAE
-359 VREGEVETHAVRSL
+359 VREGVAETRTVRSR
-373 PPISIGIG
+373 PPISIGWG

-389 FRHHHH
+389 FHHHRHH
-395 PWGWGWGIGLPIW
+395 PWGWGIGLPIW
-408 YPGRYDDEPVTSVTE
+408 YPGWYDDEPIPSVTV

-429 KNGKVIASPANDRV
+429 RSGKVIASPANDRV
-443 FSAGRKGILLA
+443 FSAGEKGILLS
-454 KDGRYGWVDRE
+454 KDGRYGWINRE
-465 GTYIAHTIYTGLLPD
+465 GTYIAHTTYIGLLPD

-521 FGYKE
+521 FAYKE
-526 EGKWGIADKD
+526 EDKWGIAGKD

-563 WRFLTPAG
+563 WSFITPAG
-571 HEAFPHNDTFSDVT
+571 HEAFPHGDTFSDVT
-585 PFSSGLAGVKVKGKW
+585 PFSQGLAGVKVKGKW
-600 GLIDKTGRYVM
+600 GLIDQKGRYVVH
-611 RPAYEDLDI
+611 PAYEDLDI

>member
-1 MRIHFFTAPFCFRF
+1 
-15 TAPHSLTI
+15 
-23 MRIESIIFPEVLS
+23 
-36 MKKRTLLLSLAAL
+36 MKKRTLLLTLAAL

-58 DSLPFTAAVKENGMW
+58 NSLPFTAAVKENGVW
-73 GAVNGAGQVVIPI
+73 GAVNAAGKIVIPI
-86 SYDRLGLSLSEAD
+86 SYDRLGLSLRD
-99 EQEEDLLSEEGRDE
+99 EGEQAEDLTSDKGRDD

-128 TGKEVIPISYESR
+128 TGKEVVPISYESR

-146 GALAVRGKDKKI
+146 GVLAVRGKDKKI
-158 SFYKK
+158 SFYKD
-163 DGSLISGAA
+163 DGTLISHTA

-183 AIVKQGAT
+183 AIVKRGAT
-191 YGYLSLD
+191 YGYLALD
-198 GKEVKPV
+198 GREVKPV

-220 EKGRWGVIDMT
+220 EKGRWGVIDKT
-231 GRYIVSPIYKDTGA
+231 GRYVVPPTYKDTGA
-245 AFQEGRLAV
+245 AFEEERLAV

-266 EGKEIIPPA
+266 EGQEIIAPI
-275 YKAVSPAFSEG
+275 YKAVSPTFSEG
-286 YAAIRDDSKLWGFID
+286 YAAVQDESKLWGFID
-301 TEGNVT
+301 TEGRVT

-314 VLTPFSEGLSGV
+314 VLTPFSEGLAGV

-331 NGYAR
+331 NGYAK

-352 FRDGLAE
+352 FEDGLAE
-359 VREGEVETHAVRSL
+359 IREGEVETHAVRSR

-395 PWGWGWGIGLPIW
+395 HPWGWGIGVPIW
-408 YPGRYDDEPVTSVTE
+408 YPGWYDYETVPSVTV

-429 KNGKVIASPANDRV
+429 KSGKVIASPANDRV
-443 FSAGRKGILLA
+443 FAAGEKGILLS
-454 KDGRYGWVDRE
+454 KDGRYGWVNRE
-465 GTYIAHTIYTGLLPD
+465 GAYIAHTTYAGLLPD
-480 EEDGVLLAKDE
+480 EEDGVLLAKGE
-491 NKKWGL
+491 SKKWGL

-541 APLYLAVSK
+541 APFYLAVSK

-571 HEAFPHNDTFSDVT
+571 HEAFPHDDTFSDVT

-600 GLIDKTGRYVM
+600 GLIDKTGTYVM

>member
-1 MRIHFFTAPFCFRF
+1 
-15 TAPHSLTI
+15 
-23 MRIESIIFPEVLS
+23 
-36 MKKRTLLLSLAAL
+36 MKKRTLLLTLAAL

-58 DSLPFTAAVKENGMW
+58 DSLPFTAAVKENGVW
-73 GAVNGAGQVVIPI
+73 GAVNAAGKVVIPI
-86 SYDRLGLSLSEAD
+86 SYDRLGLSLRDAD
-99 EQEEDLLSEEGRDE
+99 EQAEDLTSEEGRDD

-128 TGKEVIPISYESR
+128 TGKEVVPISYESR

-146 GALAVRGKDKKI
+146 GALAVRGRDKKI

-163 DGSLISGAA
+163 DGSLVSGAA

-183 AIVKQGAT
+183 AIVKRGAT
-191 YGYLSLD
+191 YGYLSLN
-198 GKEVKPV
+198 GREVKPV

-231 GRYIVSPIYKDTGA
+231 GRYVVSPIYKDTGA

-266 EGKEIIPPA
+266 EGKEIIAPA

-286 YAAIRDDSKLWGFID
+286 CAAVQDESNLWGFID
-301 TEGNVT
+301 AEGRVT

-314 VLTPFSEGLSGV
+314 VLTPFAEGLAGV
-326 KTIDG
+326 KTLDG

-352 FRDGLAE
+352 FEDGLAE
-359 VREGEVETHAVRSL
+359 IREGEVETHAVRSR

-395 PWGWGWGIGLPIW
+395 HPWGWGIGVPIW
-408 YPGRYDDEPVTSVTE
+408 YPGRYDYETVPSITV

-429 KNGKVIASPANDRV
+429 KNGKVVASPANDRV
-443 FSAGRKGILLA
+443 FSAGEKGILLS

-497 LSMEDGHELLPFS
+497 LSMEDGRELLPFS
-510 YKEIRSLGSGL
+510 YKEIKSLGSGY

-526 EGKWGIADKD
+526 EDKWGIAGND
-536 GTRLT
+536 GSCLT

-563 WRFLTPAG
+563 WTFITPAG
-571 HEAFPHNDTFSDVT
+571 TEAFPHEDTFSDVT

-600 GLIDKTGRYVM
+600 GLIDQQGRYVM
-611 RPAYEDLDI
+611 HPTYEDLDI

>member
-1 MRIHFFTAPFCFRF
+1 
-15 TAPHSLTI
+15 
-23 MRIESIIFPEVLS
+23 
-36 MKKRTLLLSLAAL
+36 MKKRTLLLTLAAL

-58 DSLPFTAAVKENGMW
+58 DSLPFTAAVKENGVW
-73 GAVNGAGQVVIPI
+73 GAVNAAGKVVIPI
-86 SYDRLGLSLSEAD
+86 SYDRLGLSLRDAD
-99 EQEEDLLSEEGRDE
+99 EQAEDLTSEEGRDD

-128 TGKEVIPISYESR
+128 TGKEVVPISYESR

-146 GALAVRGKDKKI
+146 GALAVRGRDKKI

-163 DGSLISGAA
+163 DGSLVSGAA

-183 AIVKQGAT
+183 AIVKRGAT
-191 YGYLSLD
+191 YGYLSLN
-198 GKEVKPV
+198 GREVKPV

-231 GRYIVSPIYKDTGA
+231 GRYVVPPTYKDTGA
-245 AFQEGRLAV
+245 AFEEGRLGV
-254 KNQKNLWGYIDR
+254 KNQKNLWGFIDR
-266 EGKEIIPPA
+266 EGQEIIAPA

-286 YAAIRDDSKLWGFID
+286 YAAVQDESKLWGFID
-301 TEGNVT
+301 TEGRVT

-314 VLTPFSEGLSGV
+314 VLTPFAEGLAGV
-326 KTIDG
+326 KTLDG

-352 FRDGLAE
+352 FEDGLAE
-359 VREGEVETHAVRSL
+359 VRDGEVETRAVRSR

-381 WGWGDWLA
+381 V
-389 FRHHHH
+389 
-395 PWGWGWGIGLPIW
+395 PIW
-408 YPGRYDDEPVTSVTE
+408 YPGWYDYETVPSITV

-429 KNGKVIASPANDRV
+429 KNGKVVASPANDRV
-443 FSAGRKGILLA
+443 FSAGEKGILLS
-454 KDGRYGWVDRE
+454 KDGRYGWVNRE
-465 GTYIAHTIYTGLLPD
+465 GTYIAHTIYTSLLPD

-497 LSMEDGHELLPFS
+497 LSMADGHELLPFS
-510 YKEIRSLGSGL
+510 YKEIKSLGSGY

-526 EGKWGIADKD
+526 EDKWGIASKD
-536 GTRLT
+536 GSRLT

-550 AGEGLLPVKTKNG
+550 AGEDLLPVKTKNG
-563 WRFLTPAG
+563 WTFITPAG
-571 HEAFPHNDTFSDVT
+571 HEAFPHEDTFSDVT

-600 GLIDKTGRYVM
+600 GLIDQQGRYVM
-611 RPAYEDLDI
+611 HPAYEDLDI

>member
-1 MRIHFFTAPFCFRF
+1 
-15 TAPHSLTI
+15 
-23 MRIESIIFPEVLS
+23 
-36 MKKRTLLLSLAAL
+36 MKKRTLLLTLAAL

-58 DSLPFTAAVKENGMW
+58 NSLPFTAAVKENGMW
-73 GAVNGAGQVVIPI
+73 GAVNAAGKVVIPI
-86 SYDRLGLSLSEAD
+86 SYDRLGLSLRDAD
-99 EQEEDLLSEEGRDE
+99 EQAEDLTSEEGRDD
-113 LIEAEKGGLRGFFTR
+113 LIEAEKGGLCGFFTR

-158 SFYKK
+158 SFYKN

-183 AIVKQGAT
+183 AIVKRGAT

-198 GKEVKPV
+198 GREVKPV

-231 GRYIVSPIYKDTGA
+231 GCYVVPPTYKDTGE
-245 AFQEGRLAV
+245 AFEEGRLAV
-254 KNQKNLWGYIDR
+254 KNQKNLWGFIDR
-266 EGKEIIPPA
+266 EGQEIITPA
-275 YKAVSPAFSEG
+275 YKAVSPTFSEG
-286 YAAIRDDSKLWGFID
+286 FAAVQDESKLWGFID
-301 TEGNVT
+301 AEGRVT

-314 VLTPFSEGLSGV
+314 VLTPFAEGLAAV

-352 FRDGLAE
+352 FEDGLAE
-359 VREGEVETHAVRSL
+359 IREGEVETHAVRSR

-395 PWGWGWGIGLPIW
+395 HPWGWGIGVPIW
-408 YPGRYDDEPVTSVTE
+408 YPGWYDYETVPSITV

-429 KNGKVIASPANDRV
+429 KSGKVIASPANDRV
-443 FSAGRKGILLA
+443 FPAGRKGILLS
-454 KDGRYGWVDRE
+454 KDGRYGWVNRE

-497 LSMEDGHELLPFS
+497 LSMADGHEILPFS
-510 YKEIRSLGSGL
+510 YKEIRSLGSGY

-526 EGKWGIADKD
+526 EDKWGIAGND
-536 GTRLT
+536 GSRLT

-563 WRFLTPAG
+563 WTFITPAG
-571 HEAFPHNDTFSDVT
+571 HEAFPHEDTFSDVT

>member
-1 MRIHFFTAPFCFRF
+1 
-15 TAPHSLTI
+15 
-23 MRIESIIFPEVLS
+23 
-36 MKKRTLLLSLAAL
+36 MKKRTLLLTLAAL

-58 DSLPFTAAVKENGMW
+58 DSLPFTAAVKENGVW
-73 GAVNGAGQVVIPI
+73 GAVNAAGKVVIPI
-86 SYDRLGLSLSEAD
+86 SYDRLGLSLRDAD
-99 EQEEDLLSEEGRDE
+99 EQAEDLTSEEGRDD

-158 SFYKK
+158 SFYKN

-183 AIVKQGAT
+183 AIVKRGAT

-198 GKEVKPV
+198 GREVKPV

-231 GRYIVSPIYKDTGA
+231 GRYVVPPTYKDTGA
-245 AFQEGRLAV
+245 AFEEGRLAV
-254 KNQKNLWGYIDR
+254 KNQKNLWGFIDR
-266 EGKEIIPPA
+266 EGQEIIAPA
-275 YKAVSPAFSEG
+275 YKAVSPTFSEG
-286 YAAIRDDSKLWGFID
+286 YAAVQGESKLWGFID
-301 TEGNVT
+301 TEGRVT

-314 VLTPFSEGLSGV
+314 VLAPFAEGLAAV

-352 FRDGLAE
+352 FKDGLAE
-359 VREGEVETHAVRSL
+359 IREGEVETHAVRSR

-395 PWGWGWGIGLPIW
+395 HPWGWGIGVPIW
-408 YPGRYDDEPVTSVTE
+408 YPGWYDYETVPSITV

-429 KNGKVIASPANDRV
+429 KSGKVIASPVNDRV
-443 FSAGRKGILLA
+443 FSAGKKGILLS
-454 KDGRYGWVDRE
+454 KDGRYGWVNRE

-497 LSMEDGHELLPFS
+497 LSMADGHEILPFS
-510 YKEIRSLGSGL
+510 YKEIRSLGSGY

-526 EGKWGIADKD
+526 EDKWGIAGKD
-536 GTRLT
+536 GSRLT

-550 AGEGLLPVKTKNG
+550 AGENLLPVKTKNG
-563 WRFLTPAG
+563 WTFITPAG
-571 HEAFPHNDTFSDVT
+571 TEAFPHEDTFSDVT

-600 GLIDKTGRYVM
+600 GLIDKTGTYVM

>member
-1 MRIHFFTAPFCFRF
+1 
-15 TAPHSLTI
+15 
-23 MRIESIIFPEVLS
+23 
-36 MKKRTLLLSLAAL
+36 MKKRTLLLTLAAL

-58 DSLPFTAAVKENGMW
+58 DSLPFTAAVKENGVW
-73 GAVNGAGQVVIPI
+73 GAVNAAGKVVIPI
-86 SYDRLGLSLSEAD
+86 SYDRLGLSLRDAD
-99 EQEEDLLSEEGRDE
+99 EQAEDLTSEEGRDD
-113 LIEAEKGGLRGFFTR
+113 LIEAEKGRLCGFFTR
-128 TGKEVIPISYESR
+128 SGKEVVPISYESR

-158 SFYKK
+158 SFYKN

-183 AIVKQGAT
+183 AIVKRGAT
-191 YGYLSLD
+191 YGYLALD
-198 GKEVKPV
+198 GREVKPV

-231 GRYIVSPIYKDTGA
+231 GRYVVSPTYKDTGA
-245 AFQEGRLAV
+245 AFEEGRLAV
-254 KNQKNLWGYIDR
+254 KNQKNLWGYIDG

-275 YKAVSPAFSEG
+275 YKAVSPTFSEG
-286 YAAIRDDSKLWGFID
+286 FAAVQGESKLWGFID
-301 TEGNVT
+301 AEGRVT

-314 VLTPFSEGLSGV
+314 VLTPFAEGLAGV
-326 KTIDG
+326 KTLDG

-352 FRDGLAE
+352 FEDGLAE
-359 VREGEVETHAVRSL
+359 IREGEVETHAVRSR

-395 PWGWGWGIGLPIW
+395 HPWGWGIGVPIW
-408 YPGRYDDEPVTSVTE
+408 YPGRYDYETVPSITV

-443 FSAGRKGILLA
+443 FSAGEKGILLS
-454 KDGRYGWVDRE
+454 KDGRYGWVNRE

-480 EEDGVLLAKDE
+480 EENGVLLAKDE
-491 NKKWGL
+491 SKKWGL
-497 LSMEDGHELLPFS
+497 LSMEDGRELLPFS
-510 YKEIRSLGSGL
+510 YKEIRSLGSGY

-526 EGKWGIADKD
+526 EDKWGIAGKD
-536 GTRLT
+536 GSRLT

-563 WRFLTPAG
+563 WTFITPAG
-571 HEAFPHNDTFSDVT
+571 TEAFPHKDTFSDVT

-600 GLIDKTGRYVM
+600 GLIDKTGTYVM

>member
-1 MRIHFFTAPFCFRF
+1 
-15 TAPHSLTI
+15 
-23 MRIESIIFPEVLS
+23 
-36 MKKRTLLLSLAAL
+36 MKKRTLLLTLAAL

-58 DSLPFTAAVKENGMW
+58 NSLPFTAAVKENGVW
-73 GAVNGAGQVVIPI
+73 GAVNAAGKVVIPI
-86 SYDRLGLSLSEAD
+86 SYDRLGLSLRDAD
-99 EQEEDLLSEEGRDE
+99 EQAEDLSSEEGRDD

-128 TGKEVIPISYESR
+128 AGKEVVPISYESR

-146 GALAVRGKDKKI
+146 GALAVRGRDKKI
-158 SFYKK
+158 SFYKN

-183 AIVKQGAT
+183 AIVKRGAT

-198 GKEVKPV
+198 GREVKPV

-231 GRYIVSPIYKDTGA
+231 GRYVVSPTYKDTGA
-245 AFQEGRLAV
+245 AFEEGRLAV

-266 EGKEIIPPA
+266 EGQEIIAPA
-275 YKAVSPAFSEG
+275 YKAISPAFSEG
-286 YAAIRDDSKLWGFID
+286 CAAVQGESNLWGFID
-301 TEGNVT
+301 TEGRVT

-314 VLTPFSEGLSGV
+314 VLTPFAEGLAGV
-326 KTIDG
+326 KTLDG

-352 FRDGLAE
+352 FEDGLAE
-359 VREGEVETHAVRSL
+359 IREGEVETHAVRSR

-395 PWGWGWGIGLPIW
+395 HPWGWGIGVPIW
-408 YPGRYDDEPVTSVTE
+408 YPSRYDYETVPSITV

-429 KNGKVIASPANDRV
+429 KIGKVIASPANDRV
-443 FSAGRKGILLA
+443 FSAGEKGILLS
-454 KDGRYGWVDRE
+454 KDGRYGWVNRE

-480 EEDGVLLAKDE
+480 EEYGVLLAKDE

-510 YKEIRSLGSGL
+510 YKEIRSLGSGY

-526 EGKWGIADKD
+526 DDKWGIAGKD
-536 GTRLT
+536 GSRLT

-550 AGEGLLPVKTKNG
+550 AGEGLLPVKTKTG
-563 WRFLTPAG
+563 WTFITPAG
-571 HEAFPHNDTFSDVT
+571 HEAFPYEDTFSDVT

-600 GLIDKTGRYVM
+600 GLIDKTGTYVM

>member
-1 MRIHFFTAPFCFRF
+1 MRIG
-15 TAPHSLTI
+15 
-23 MRIESIIFPEVLS
+23 SIIFPEVLS
-36 MKKRTLLLSLAAL
+36 MKKRTLLLTLTAL
-49 LAATTISAN
+49 LATATISAN
-58 DSLPFTAAVKENGMW
+58 EPTLSFTAAVKENGMW

-99 EQEEDLLSEEGRDE
+99 EQKEDLLSEEGRDD

-128 TGKEVIPISYESR
+128 TGKEVVPISYESR

-146 GALAVRGKDKKI
+146 GALAVRGKDKNI

-163 DGSLISGAA
+163 DGSLISRAA

-183 AIVKQGAT
+183 AIVKRGAT

-198 GKEVKPV
+198 GREVKPV

-301 TEGNVT
+301 TEGHVT

-341 AFMADYDQLFP
+341 AFMTDYDRLFP
-352 FRDGLAE
+352 FKDGLAE
-359 VREGEVETHAVRSL
+359 VREGEVETRAVRSL

-395 PWGWGWGIGLPIW
+395 PWGWGIGLPIW
-408 YPGRYDDEPVTSVTE
+408 YPGRYDYEPVTSVTE

-443 FSAGRKGILLA
+443 FSAGRKGILLS

-526 EGKWGIADKD
+526 EDKWGIADKD

-571 HEAFPHNDTFSDVT
+571 HEAFPHDDTFSDVT

-600 GLIDKTGRYVM
+600 GLIDKTGTYVM

>member
-1 MRIHFFTAPFCFRF
+1 
-15 TAPHSLTI
+15 
-23 MRIESIIFPEVLS
+23 
-36 MKKRTLLLSLAAL
+36 MKKRTLLLTLAAL
-49 LAATTISAN
+49 LAATAISAN
-58 DSLPFTAAVKENGMW
+58 EPTLPFTAAVKENGMW

-86 SYDRLGLSLSEAD
+86 SYDRLGLSLSEDD
-99 EQEEDLLSEEGRDE
+99 EQKEDLLSAEGEGD

-128 TGKEVIPISYESR
+128 AGKEVIPISYESR

-163 DGSLISGAA
+163 DGSLISDAA

-198 GKEVKPV
+198 GKEMKPV

-231 GRYIVSPIYKDTGA
+231 GRYIVSPTYKDTGA

-254 KNQKNLWGYIDR
+254 KNQKGLWGYIDR

-286 YAAIRDDSKLWGFID
+286 YAAILGNSKLWGFID

-352 FRDGLAE
+352 FKDGLAE
-359 VREGEVETHAVRSL
+359 VREGEVETRAVRSL
-373 PPISIGIG
+373 PSISIGIG

-408 YPGRYDDEPVTSVTE
+408 YPGWYDYETVPSITV

-429 KNGKVIASPANDRV
+429 KNGKVIASPTNDRV
-443 FSAGRKGILLA
+443 FSAGRKGILLS
-454 KDGRYGWVDRE
+454 KDGRYGWVNRE

-563 WRFLTPAG
+563 WSFLTPAG
-571 HEAFPHNDTFSDVT
+571 HEAFPHDDTFSDVT

-600 GLIDKTGRYVM
+600 GLIDKAGTYVM

>member
-1 MRIHFFTAPFCFRF
+1 
-15 TAPHSLTI
+15 
-23 MRIESIIFPEVLS
+23 
-36 MKKRTLLLSLAAL
+36 MKKRTLLLTLAAL

-58 DSLPFTAAVKENGMW
+58 DSLPFTAAVKENGVW
-73 GAVNGAGQVVIPI
+73 GAVNAAGKVVIPI
-86 SYDRLGLSLSEAD
+86 SYDRLGLSLRDAD
-99 EQEEDLLSEEGRDE
+99 EQAEDLSSEEGRDD

-128 TGKEVIPISYESR
+128 TGKEVVPISYESR

-146 GALAVRGKDKKI
+146 GALAVRGRDKKI

-163 DGSLISGAA
+163 DGSLVSGAA

-183 AIVKQGAT
+183 AIVKRGAT
-191 YGYLSLD
+191 YGYLSLN
-198 GKEVKPV
+198 GREVKPV

-231 GRYIVSPIYKDTGA
+231 GRYVVSPIYKDTGA

-275 YKAVSPAFSEG
+275 YKAVSPTFSEG
-286 YAAIRDDSKLWGFID
+286 YAAVQDESKLWGFID
-301 TEGNVT
+301 TEGRVT

-314 VLTPFSEGLSGV
+314 VLTPFAEGLAAI

-352 FRDGLAE
+352 FEDGLAE
-359 VREGEVETHAVRSL
+359 IREGEVETHAVRSR

-395 PWGWGWGIGLPIW
+395 HPWGWGISVPIW
-408 YPGRYDDEPVTSVTE
+408 YPGRYDYETVPSFTV

-429 KNGKVIASPANDRV
+429 QNGKVVASPANDRV
-443 FSAGRKGILLA
+443 FSAGEKGILLS

-497 LSMEDGHELLPFS
+497 LSMEDGRELLPFS
-510 YKEIRSLGSGL
+510 YKEIKSLGSGY

-526 EGKWGIADKD
+526 EDKWGIAGND
-536 GTRLT
+536 GSCLT

-563 WRFLTPAG
+563 WTFITPAG
-571 HEAFPHNDTFSDVT
+571 TEAFPHEDTFSDVT

-600 GLIDKTGRYVM
+600 GLIDQQGRYVM
-611 RPAYEDLDI
+611 HPTYEDLDI

>member
-1 MRIHFFTAPFCFRF
+1 
-15 TAPHSLTI
+15 
-23 MRIESIIFPEVLS
+23 
-36 MKKRTLLLSLAAL
+36 MKKRTLLLTLAAL
-49 LAATTISAN
+49 WAATTISAN
-58 DSLPFTAAVKENGMW
+58 NSLPFTAAVKENGMW
-73 GAVNGAGQVVIPI
+73 GAVNAAGKVVIPI
-86 SYDRLGLSLSEAD
+86 SYDRLGLTLRDAD
-99 EQEEDLLSEEGRDE
+99 EQAEDLTSEEGRDD
-113 LIEAEKGGLRGFFTR
+113 LIEAEKGGLRGFFTH
-128 TGKEVIPISYESR
+128 TGKEIIPISYESR

-183 AIVKQGAT
+183 AIVKRGAT

-198 GKEVKPV
+198 GREVKPV

-231 GRYIVSPIYKDTGA
+231 GRYVVSPTYKDTGA
-245 AFQEGRLAV
+245 AFEEGRLAV

-266 EGKEIIPPA
+266 EGQEIIAPA

-286 YAAIRDDSKLWGFID
+286 FAAVQGESKLWGFID
-301 TEGNVT
+301 TEGRVT

-314 VLTPFSEGLSGV
+314 VLTPFAEGLAGV
-326 KTIDG
+326 KTLDG

-352 FRDGLAE
+352 FEDGLAE
-359 VREGEVETHAVRSL
+359 IREGEVETHAVRSR

-395 PWGWGWGIGLPIW
+395 HPWGWGIGVPIW
-408 YPGRYDDEPVTSVTE
+408 YPGWYDYETVPSITV

-443 FSAGRKGILLA
+443 FSAGEKGILLS
-454 KDGRYGWVDRE
+454 KDGHYGWVNRE

-491 NKKWGL
+491 SKKWGL
-497 LSMEDGHELLPFS
+497 LSMEDGHKLLPFS
-510 YKEIRSLGSGL
+510 YKEIRSLGSGY

-526 EGKWGIADKD
+526 EDKWGIAGKD
-536 GTRLT
+536 GSRLT

-571 HEAFPHNDTFSDVT
+571 HEAFPHDDTFSDVT

-600 GLIDKTGRYVM
+600 GFIDKKGTYVM